1 MPDKKLKAI
10 DAAELQQ
17 TGELERSFWDRI
29 TAFSAEVTPRRLN
42 QILAQAETGYLGPLY
57 DQYYNIRTNDS
68 RVAGAVESLTLGVAG
83 HDYQIQ
89 PASQDDRLAVE
100 AADALRQN
108 MSEIDVQALKRQAMD
123 GILDGIALFENI
135 WEPDSRTGGIR
146 FAEARQ
152 ISQSRI
158 GFERTTS
165 GRDRFGEIYVY
176 NNGAQYKPVGEFDF
190 GKITKVVMQD
200 KPGYYDLTGLMRPVL
215 RWYVIKYFAAK
226 FWSQFTETYGFP
238 VSTITMSE
246 ADYQKHGQK
255 AQEFLRSMGR
265 NKYSVLFDTMNYSMH
280 DSQKAATAQIF
291 KELIDECNSE
301 MTIAILGQT
310 LTTDAGRNGSRALG
324 QVQEGT
330 LQKRI
335 RFYVQKIDKAIN
347 RYIVQPYVAMNY
359 PELPV
364 EMYPKMVTTIDER
377 VDREAEARA
386 IKTITSLP
394 GVNVPMKWVYET
406 LDMPMPADNEDVIT
420 GTQSLLDELGTN

>member
-10 DAAELQQ
+10 NASELQ
-17 TGELERSFWDRI
+17 ESANIERSFWDRI
-29 TAFSAEVTPRRLN
+29 TAFSAEITPRRLN

-57 DQYYNIRTNDS
+57 DQYYNVRTNDS
-68 RVAGAVESLTLGVAG
+68 RVAGAIESLTLGVAG
-83 HDYQIQ
+83 HDYQVQ
-89 PASQDDRLAVE
+89 AANQDDRLAIE

-108 MSEIDVQALKRQAMD
+108 LSEIDVQAFKRQAMD
-123 GILDGIALFENI
+123 GVLDGVALFENI

-158 GFERTTS
+158 GFERTTTDKGS
-165 GRDRFGEIYVY
+165 FGEIYIY
-176 NNGAQYKPVGEFDF
+176 NNGSRYKPVGEFDF
-190 GKITKVVMQD
+190 GKITKVVMSD

-215 RWYVIKYFAAK
+215 RWYVIKYFTAK

-238 VSTITMSE
+238 VSTIKMSE
-246 ADYQKHGQK
+246 ADYQKHGERAK
-255 AQEFLRSMGR
+255 EFLRSMGR
-265 NKYSVLFDTMNYSMH
+265 NKYSVLFDTMAFDMH
-280 DSQKAATAQIF
+280 DSQKTATAQIF

-310 LTTDAGRNGSRALG
+310 LTTDPGSNGSRALG

-347 RYIVQPYVAMNY
+347 KYIVQPYVAMNY
-359 PELPV
+359 TELPI
-364 EMYPKMVTTIDER
+364 ELYPKFVTTVKER
-377 VDREAEARA
+377 VDREAQARA

-394 GVNVPMKWVYET
+394 GVNVPMKWVYEI
-406 LDMPMPADNEDVIT
+406 LDMPMPAANQDVIT
-420 GTQSLLDELGTN
+420 GTQSLLDELGSN